1 MKHFNIF
8 NIFIFI
14 TLMNL
19 IAFIFSSLAQI
30 QNIILPMWTVLDRMQ
45 GLSRP
50 MANKPDTITES
61 RKASLNTVRPP
72 TRMEASL
79 FLSLALAVSLVL
91 VSKLQS
97 TNSSHMLLELNVFKY
112 YVKINVKILKKCME
126 VYHAL
131 NIQNS
136 NVQYMKFW
144 DP

>member
-1 MKHFNIF
+1 M
-8 NIFIFI
+8 
-14 TLMNL
+14 
-19 IAFIFSSLAQI
+19 
-30 QNIILPMWTVLDRMQ
+30 LDRMQ

-61 RKASLNTVRPP
+61 REASLNTVRPP

-112 YVKINVKILKKCME
+112 YVKINVKIFKKCME

-136 NVQYMKFW
+136 NVQYMKF
-144 DP
+144 